1 MSALVIAQYAALL
14 LAIAGAVVAS
24 RGSRRAARGAA
35 LARGAASIQ
44 SQMTRPP
51 REVIEEAQRGLAL
64 ARSGRRLALRGL
76 ILSAVGCAVVVALA
90 VWQAFT

>member
-44 SQMTRPP
+44 SQMACPP
-51 REVIEEAQRGLAL
+51 REVVEEEQRGLAL

-76 ILSAVGCAVVVALA
+76 VLSTVGCFVVVALA
-90 VWQAFT
+90 VWQR